1 MDKERAPVL
10 LLIEDSPSDVKIL
23 QRAMSQAGCRVDL
36 LVMRDGQ
43 EAADYLLRQG
53 PFSPQS
59 NNGWRRPDL
68 VVLDLNLPRLTGLE
82 VLKVIR
88 STPTMSLTPVVILS
102 TSRRPEDVRD
112 AYANGA
118 NTYVEK
124 PLEFDRFVT
133 VLKTLQQL
141 WLEMAVLP
149 PAL

>member
-1 MDKERAPVL
+1 MDRERLPIL
-10 LLIEDSPSDVKIL
+10 LLVEDSPADVKIL
-23 QRAMSQAGCRVDL
+23 QRALTQTAHPVEL
-36 LVMRDGQ
+36 VVMRDGQ
-43 EAADYLLRQG
+43 EASDYLLRQG
-53 PFSPQS
+53 PFSAKS
-59 NNGWRRPDL
+59 CNGWRRPDL
-68 VVLDLNLPRLTGLE
+68 IVLDLNLPRLTGLE

-88 STPTMSLTPVVILS
+88 STPALSLTPVVILS